1 MSEYAGSSLNRWGRR
16 VVLAVGSSI
25 GVNVQTVSATVTLAA
40 QSAMI
45 QLING
50 GAASRDVALPVDAA
64 LAGGMQLIK
73 NTGATNNLVV
83 KYGATTIATLAP
95 SEWAIC
101 SSVTGLIW
109 YAATVSG
116 TFSGA
121 ISAVTATFTGRVTTT
136 DGVTSGDA
144 RIVGGVVSAKSTTT
158 SVANTTVETAAGTYS
173 VPANTIK
180 AGSTVRIRAAV
191 KCTGQA
197 GGHTVT
203 IRVKLGSATL
213 LTSGALNMVAN
224 DVAEFTAIVSGRAA
238 PGASVALASL
248 ATATVQQSAVVS
260 TVSAVKDAASYTAQA
275 TNGALTAQITVQWSS
290 ADVLDIVT
298 CDQFIVEVIG

>member
-1 MSEYAGSSLNRWGRR
+1 MSEYSGSSLNRWGRR

-40 QSAMI
+40 QSAMV

-50 GAASRDVALPVDAA
+50 GVAHRDVALPVDAA
-64 LAGGMQLIK
+64 LAGGMQLIS
-73 NTGATNNLVV
+73 NTGSTNNLVV

-101 SSVTGLIW
+101 SSVTGLVW
-109 YAATVSG
+109 YAAAFSG

-121 ISAVTATFTGRVTTT
+121 ISAINGTFTGRLTTT
-136 DGVTSGDA
+136 DTVTSGDA
-144 RIVGGVVSAKSTTT
+144 RVVGGVVSSKTTTT
-158 SVANTTVETAAGTYS
+158 SVANTTVETAVGTYTI
-173 VPANTIK
+173 PANTIK

-203 IRVKLGSATL
+203 LRVKLGTTTL
-213 LTSGALNMVAN
+213 LTTGALNMVAN
-224 DVAEFTAIVSGRAA
+224 DVGQFEACVSGRAA
-238 PGASVALASL
+238 PGASVALAAL
-248 ATATVQQSAVVS
+248 ATATVQQSAVLS
-260 TVSAVKDAASYTAQA
+260 TVSAVLGAATYTGVATSGTLAAQV
-275 TNGALTAQITVQWSS
+275 TVQWSS